1 MSLPLEAWVI
11 WKRAFPMTTLVFMT
25 LTALAAAADPAA
37 LQDGR
42 YEVNVRLELPH
53 LENTGA
59 SRVARICV
67 TSDDPGGNHGLVVLS
82 DNNPL
87 AKCPALNIRENGNT
101 LTFDIICPGGNAAIA
116 SAKYI
121 VAAQRF
127 EGRITM
133 KMGGKNMTMTETQ
146 SGHRVGECATTGAP
160 PS

>member
-1 MSLPLEAWVI
+1 MFKPALPMA
-11 WKRAFPMTTLVFMT
+11 TLVFMVF
-25 LTALAAAADPAA
+25 ARFASAAEPVA

-42 YEVNVRLELPH
+42 YQVNVRLELPY
-53 LENTGA
+53 LEDAGVSKIAT
-59 SRVARICV
+59 ICV
-67 TSDDPGGNHGLVVLS
+67 TSADPGGNHGLVVLS

-87 AKCPALNIRENGNT
+87 ANCPASNVRDIGGI
-101 LTFDIICPGGNAAIA
+101 LTFDIVCPGGNAAIA

-133 KMGGKNMTMTETQ
+133 KMGGKNMTMTEMQ
-146 SGHRVGECATTGAP
+146 SGHRIGECAPAGAP

>member
-1 MSLPLEAWVI
+1 ML
-11 WKRAFPMTTLVFMT
+11 KRALPMAALVLM
-25 LTALAAAADPAA
+25 ALAGLANAAEPVA

-42 YEVNVRLELPH
+42 YQVNVRLELPY
-53 LENTGA
+53 LEDAGVTK
-59 SRVARICV
+59 VATVCV
-67 TSDDPGGNHGLVVLS
+67 TSADPDGSHGLLVLS
-82 DNNPL
+82 ENNPL
-87 AKCPALNIRENGNT
+87 AKCPASNVRDDGST
-101 LTFDIICPGGNAAIA
+101 LTFDIVCPGGNAAIG

-146 SGHRVGECATTGAP
+146 SGHRIGECAPTGAP